1 MQAEETLDHSL
12 EAALTVYDESKML
25 IFQSNLKPE
34 KSLCEQNKFTAKHD
48 DVTKLA
54 ALVTQR

>member
-1 MQAEETLDHSL
+1 MSSGPLRATFMEKTNLR
-12 EAALTVYDESKML
+12 AKML
-25 IFQSNLKPE
+25 IFQSNLKPA